1 MRIEEFPIDEQE
13 LDRFIDVNRTLW
25 DDPGKDAGRPPIYVN
40 LSMVRLQVSWFLPKL
55 LYAKGMAEIS
65 GSEVRVLT
73 WRKNPQLT
81 RFLESFHIRHIA
93 IDELDL
99 QNPAACLKAF
109 SKTAAAWITASDGK
123 ALQQLRFS
131 GLHVGESLYEDVLR
145 TSPLSTIRSART
157 FMITKKLLHLSWSF
171 YALESLLK
179 KEGIAFGLMDDSA
192 YHEGMFARL
201 FMHYGA
207 KTFSVNDW
215 LERPVSLNSE
225 DGFDRDAWNLR
236 EFMAAKLPELTEK
249 EEQEALEL
257 LTARFSGKNGRK
269 IDTGA
274 FAGRVA
280 TRKELAEEMGLDPAK
295 KNVVIMAHTFSDGVF
310 NQGRLYYRDY
320 YDWLEQTLILAG
332 DIPEVNW
339 ILKPHPT
346 RSAYNES
353 VDSIEAMYERYRK
366 PHIHFFPDSVSAE
379 SVAELADVLVTIGG
393 NAGLEFACFGIPP
406 VITGKPFYHGFG
418 FTTEPASRQSY
429 EECLKHIA
437 DLPRLEPEQISDARK
452 LFWVKNNLTKLS
464 PAYFRDDFVKVNDKH
479 YLEMIDAMALSYFD
493 SNVDTAPYN
502 TKSLAEITEWMK
514 TGDLRKTEYYLRGKA
529 MAAYLFQ
536 S

>member
-1 MRIEEFPIDEQE
+1 MRTEEFPIDEKE
-13 LDRFIDVNRTLW
+13 LERFIRANRGIWEDTR
-25 DDPGKDAGRPPIYVN
+25 GEESRRPIYVN

-55 LYAKGMAEIS
+55 LYARGMAEAL
-65 GSEVRVLT
+65 GAGVRVLT

-81 RFLESFHIRHIA
+81 RFLESFQIRHIA
-93 IDELDL
+93 IDDLDL
-99 QNPAACLKAF
+99 RAPLSGLKGIL
-109 SKTAAAWITASDGK
+109 KTASALLSVPDGE
-123 ALQQLRFS
+123 ALQKLRLS
-131 GLHVGESLYEDVLR
+131 GIHVGESLYEDILR
-145 TSPLSTIRSART
+145 TSPLSTIRSARSP
-157 FMITKKLLHLSWSF
+157 MILKKLLHLSWSF
-171 YALESLLK
+171 YALEGLLK
-179 KEGIAFGLMDDSA
+179 KRGIAFGLMDDSA

-201 FMHYGA
+201 FMRYGA
-207 KTFSVNDW
+207 KTVSVNDW
-215 LERPVSLNSE
+215 LERPITLRE
-225 DGFDRDAWNLR
+225 DGSFDRDAWNLR
-236 EFMAAKLPELTEK
+236 EFMASRLTELTEK
-249 EEQEALEL
+249 EEGEALEL

-274 FAGRVA
+274 FSGRVVS
-280 TRKELAEEMGLDPAK
+280 RKELAEEMGLDPAK

-310 NQGRLYYRDY
+310 NQGRLYFRDY

-332 DIPEVNW
+332 NNTEVNW

-353 VDSIEAMYERYRK
+353 EDSIEGLYRRYAK
-366 PHIHFFPDSVSAE
+366 SNIHFFPDSVSAE
-379 SVAELADVLVTIGG
+379 SVAQLADVLCTIGG

-418 FTTEPASRQSY
+418 FTREPESRRAY
-429 EECLKHIA
+429 EECLHNIA
-437 DLPRLEPEQISDARK
+437 ELPRLDREQTAKARR
-452 LFWVKNNLTKLS
+452 LFWVKNNLAKLS
-464 PAYFRDDFVKVNDKH
+464 PAYFRDSFAEVNDRH

-493 SNVDTAPYN
+493 SNADTAPYN

-529 MAAYLFQ
+529 MASYLFQ